1 MILLFLA
8 DGFEETEALVPVDLL
23 RRTKREI
30 KMVGV
35 GKKQVTGSH
44 GISVMTDITTEELA
58 PYSDST
64 EMVILPGGMPGT
76 LNLEASKEV
85 KKAVLNAIQKGSF
98 IAAICA
104 APSILGH
111 WGLLKNHTAVCY
123 PGYEKDLGCKVGSE
137 SVVCSG
143 QFITAKGAGVAL
155 DFSLQLIEALCG
167 SKKALDVKKSIQ
179 CR

>member
-23 RRTKREI
+23 RRTKCEI
-30 KMVGV
+30 KTVGV
-35 GKKQVTGSH
+35 GKKEITGSH
-44 GISVMTDITTEELA
+44 GISVIADITTEELA
-58 PYSDST
+58 SYSDSV

-85 KKAVLNAIQKGSF
+85 KKTVLDTFQNGNF

-104 APSILGH
+104 APSVLGH
-111 WGLLKNHTAVCY
+111 WNLLKNQTAVCY
-123 PGYEKDLGCKVGSE
+123 PGYEKDLGCKIGSE

-155 DFSLQLIEALCG
+155 DFSFQLIEALCG